1 MNEKNESM
9 CINEGRNKNSRNF
22 QNSMNQHVINIFS
35 RTEDLISTVTTEI
48 AKVRSNILRTP
59 LPEMVALV
67 LEQSIHEW
75 TK

>member
-48 AKVRSNILRTP
+48 AKVRSNILRAP
-59 LPEMVALV
+59 LSEMVALG
-67 LEQSIHEW
+67 LEQSIQEW

>member
-48 AKVRSNILRTP
+48 AKVRSNILRAP

-67 LEQSIHEW
+67 LEQSIYEW

>member
-22 QNSMNQHVINIFS
+22 QNSMNQHIINIFS
-35 RTEDLISTVTTEI
+35 RREDLISTVTTEI
-48 AKVRSNILRTP
+48 AKVRSNILRAP
-59 LPEMVALV
+59 LPEMVALG
-67 LEQSIHEW
+67 LEQSIQEW

>member
-48 AKVRSNILRTP
+48 AEVRSNILRAP